1 MKLLEMTGSA
11 TSRVIDAEPPQPGP
25 GEVLIQTARSA
36 ICGSELKTY
45 RGPGLAGG
53 NSGHEAVGTVIELGE
68 GVTNLQI
75 GQRVGVSAVV
85 GCGDCD
91 ECERGR
97 YTWCKSAASRSQMHA
112 EQFAIHARC
121 CSPLPDDLP
130 WDEAT
135 LLTGDG
141 LGVPWHTAKKID
153 RADINTIVVMGL
165 GPIGLGNVLLQAH
178 LGRHVIGVDI
188 IDYRVDFA
196 KKLGADVSIKADE
209 TLIEQILDMTG
220 GDGADVVI
228 DCAGKRASV
237 ANSFLAVRRGGIV
250 VFNGESMEEMLAPS
264 RDFNRREIWAVGC
277 WYYFMS
283 EAPEMFDL
291 WRDGLDV
298 ARLITHRFPLHD
310 APQAFQLFDSGQTGK
325 VLLRPHERCQMT
337 PHCHLVRF
345 SV

>member
-1 MKLLEMTGSA
+1 MKLLEMTGGA
-11 TSRVIDAEPPQPGP
+11 TSRVIEAEPPRPGP
-25 GEVLIQTARSA
+25 GDVLIETARSA
-36 ICGSELKTY
+36 ICGSEMKTY
-45 RGPGLAGG
+45 RGAGMSGG
-53 NSGHEAVGTVIELGE
+53 NTGHEAVGTIVELGD
-68 GVTNLQI
+68 GVASLQI
-75 GQRVGVSAVV
+75 GGRVGVSAVV

-97 YTWCKSAASRSQMHA
+97 YTWCKQAGSRSRMHA
-112 EQFAIHARC
+112 EQFVVAARC

-141 LGVPWHTAKKID
+141 MGVPWHTAKKID
-153 RADINTIVVMGL
+153 RANVETIVVMGL

-178 LGRHVIGVDI
+178 LGRRVIGVDI

-196 KKLGADVSIKADE
+196 KKLGADVSLKADE
-209 TLIEQILDMTG
+209 TLVEQIMALTG
-220 GDGADVVI
+220 GEGADVVI

-277 WYYFMS
+277 WYYFMREVS
-283 EAPEMFDL
+283 EMFQL
-291 WRDGLDV
+291 WRQGLDV
-298 ARLITHRFPLHD
+298 ARMISHRFPLDD
-310 APQAFQLFDSGQTGK
+310 APEAFALFDQGQTGK
-325 VLLRPHERCQMT
+325 VLLRPRG
-337 PHCHLVRF
+337 
-345 SV
+345 